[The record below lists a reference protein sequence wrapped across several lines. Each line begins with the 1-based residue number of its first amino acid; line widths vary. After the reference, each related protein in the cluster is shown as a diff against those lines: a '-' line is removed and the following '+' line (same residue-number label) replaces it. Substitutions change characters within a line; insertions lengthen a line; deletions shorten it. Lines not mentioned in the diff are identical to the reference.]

1 MKRVRYEIEWAC
13 EEYGLRYDGE
23 EFREGS
29 FDVAEFET
37 FEEALAE
44 IKKHNFKG
52 AVKLDSEFRIIR
64 ETFLVEEE
72 EFDSELIQ
80 VIPSVS

>member
-1 MKRVRYEIEWAC
+1 MKIIKYEIEWAC

-29 FDVAEFET
+29 FDVAQFDT
-37 FEEALAE
+37 LKEALDE
-44 IKKHNFKG
+44 IEKHNFEG
-52 AVKLDSEFRIIR
+52 SVKLDSEFRIIR